1 MNEPNSSRSKMTP
14 PSLARRWGI
23 SVDKV
28 LTWIRSGEL
37 RAIDVST
44 RRGGRP
50 RYLIDDADILAFER
64 MREVQPPLRQ
74 TRRRRKPKDTSV
86 IEFY

>member
-1 MNEPNSSRSKMTP
+1 MALKITP
-14 PSLARRWGI
+14 PTLAKQWGI

-28 LTWIRSGEL
+28 LTWIHTGEL
-37 RAIDVST
+37 RAIDGST

-50 RYLIDDADILAFER
+50 RYLIDDVDIEAFEQLR
-64 MREVQPPLRQ
+64 AVQPDPKP
-74 TRRRRKPKDTSV
+74 RRRRKRRADSV

>member
-1 MNEPNSSRSKMTP
+1 MSVKITP
-14 PSLARRWGI
+14 PTLAKSWGI

-28 LTWIRSGEL
+28 LAWIRSGEL

-50 RYLIDDADILAFER
+50 RYLIDDGDIEAFEQLR
-64 MREVQPPLRQ
+64 AVQPIPKPKRG
-74 TRRRRKPKDTSV
+74 RRKERDDSV

>member
-1 MNEPNSSRSKMTP
+1 MTLQHRTRITP
-14 PSLARRWGI
+14 PTLAKSWGI

-28 LTWIRSGEL
+28 LAWIRSGEL

-50 RYLIDDADILAFER
+50 RYLLDVADIAAFEALR
-64 MREVQPPLRQ
+64 AVQPPLQ
-74 TRRRRKPKDTSV
+74 KPRRRRKSNDSSV